1 MKTSKKSANK
11 TAFLAAFRK
20 LGTVACAARAA
31 GTARASHYE
40 WLRDDAEYAAAFEQA
55 NEEFIESL
63 EAAVIESATRGIEE
77 PVIHLGHLC
86 FEPLRDENGQLVR
99 DAEGNP
105 QYSKQPLTVRKRSD
119 VAAFFLLKAKRPN
132 IYREHQTIE
141 HTGSIEII
149 DRLAAGRARVAKV
162 HAFND

>member
-1 MKTSKKSANK
+1 MKKNPRQS
-11 TAFLAAFRK
+11 AFLAAYRT
-20 LGTVACAARAA
+20 LGTVLTAAKAA

-40 WLRDDAEYAAAFEQA
+40 WLRDDPEYAAAFEQA
-55 NEEFIESL
+55 NEDFIQSL
-63 EAAVIESATRGIEE
+63 EASVIESATRGIEE
-77 PVIHLGHLC
+77 PVIYQGHLC
-86 FEPLRDENGQLVR
+86 FMPLLDADGQLVR

-105 QYSKQPLTVRKRSD
+105 RYSKEPLTVRKRSD
-119 VAAFFLLKAKRPN
+119 VAAFFLLKAKRPA

-141 HTGSIEII
+141 HTGAIEII